1 VPETSLERVKR
12 LLSRV
17 TYKPG
22 WKITADYQGFSLEQA
37 HMGPWKRVEIMVQF
51 KGPDAYDPR
60 GKETMICRSDS
71 LQEYDIEHLSDR
83 EVVEYFIC
91 RAIRELEEHEFREW
105 FKFDEVRVFD
115 PHPELKEA
123 KHVEPTTKGV

>member
-37 HMGPWKRVEIMVQF
+37 HMGPWRRVEITVRLN
-51 KGPDAYDPR
+51 GPDAYDSN
-60 GKETMICRSDS
+60 GKMTIISRTDS
-71 LQEYDIEHLSDR
+71 LQEYDIERLDDGQI
-83 EVVEYFIC
+83 VDYFIC

-105 FKFDEVRVFD
+105 FRFDGVCVRD
-115 PHPELKEA
+115 PHPELKEHA
-123 KHVEPTTKGV
+123 K